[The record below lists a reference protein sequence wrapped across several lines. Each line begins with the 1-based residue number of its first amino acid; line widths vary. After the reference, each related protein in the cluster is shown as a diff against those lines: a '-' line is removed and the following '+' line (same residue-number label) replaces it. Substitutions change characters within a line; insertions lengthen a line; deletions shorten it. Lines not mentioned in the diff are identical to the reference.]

1 MMNHD
6 ASRVRRRVLL
16 GALTLF
22 CLTTAALARPFR
34 VEDMQNLARVGEV
47 RISPDGQWA
56 AFTVARSDLAK
67 NRSVTNLWRVP
78 TAGGE
83 PQQLTFAEH
92 GSNDT
97 PRWSADGRYLYFLSS
112 RVDDKSQVF
121 RLTVAGGDAK
131 QITSFATGVSHF
143 VLSPDGNTLAITASV
158 FPSCND
164 MACNEKRLKERADD
178 PVKVRVITE
187 MPFRRW
193 DTWVDGQRNHIFIVP
208 SEGGSATDL
217 TPGDVDSPIQ
227 PGEQAGEGVAFS
239 PDSRELCFSRY
250 VENESLSGNSDLFV
264 VPVSG
269 GTPRAI
275 TTNKS
280 ADHGPVYSPNGRY
293 IAYSATLRPMQESDL
308 VRLFVYDRTTGAHRN
323 LSEAIDR
330 SITPLLAGG

>member
-1 MMNHD
+1 
-6 ASRVRRRVLL
+6 
-16 GALTLF
+16 
-22 CLTTAALARPFR
+22 
-34 VEDMQNLARVGEV
+34 
-47 RISPDGQWA
+47 
-56 AFTVARSDLAK
+56 
-67 NRSVTNLWRVP
+67 
-78 TAGGE
+78 
-83 PQQLTFAEH
+83 
-92 GSNDT
+92 
-97 PRWSADGRYLYFLSS
+97 
-112 RVDDKSQVF
+112 
-121 RLTVAGGDAK
+121 
-131 QITSFATGVSHF
+131 
-143 VLSPDGNTLAITASV
+143 
-158 FPSCND
+158 

-227 PGEQAGEGVAFS
+227 PGEQAGEEVAFS

-280 ADHGPVYSPNGRY
+280 ADRGPVYSPNGRY
-293 IAYSATLRPMQESDL
+293 IAYSATLRI
-308 VRLFVYDRTTGAHRN
+308 
-323 LSEAIDR
+323 AIYPRPSTAR
-330 SITPLLAGG
+330 SPPSSGHPTARASM